1 MNPAHRIGVDL
12 VSRGEKCTSGVV
24 TALSP
29 LVRWVTL
36 IAALGL
42 VALSSGCSRTEEQPV
57 NAWLMVRVRTP
68 KSAGGGMIQVG
79 PNARV
84 WVLVKVDG
92 HWRRLAEGR
101 KASVM
106 RLKDDQ
112 AVLLVLTHERYHG
125 ELFFMK
131 EGDSALIPIKRF
143 FPEEGM
149 LSVPP
154 SGARLDWVQGKDGDL
169 AKGFS
174 RLMLWTCD
182 LNGHVTGPRTL
193 TAPDVDNRPGR
204 FVSTLVSCYDSTG
217 NPYFRA
223 RPQGSDWRGPY
234 ALKGVLAEGE
244 RVFGPGPLEASD
256 WGKIVGRAMVEPKKW
271 YPFPGDSRDVIPP

>member
-12 VSRGEKCTSGVV
+12 MSRGEKCTSGVV
-24 TALSP
+24 IALSP
-29 LVRWVTL
+29 LVRRVTL

-42 VALSSGCSRTEEQPV
+42 VALSSGCSRTQERPV

-79 PNARV
+79 PDARV
-84 WVLVKVDG
+84 WVLVKADG

-112 AVLLVLTHERYHG
+112 AVLLVLMHKRMHG
-125 ELFFMK
+125 ELLFMK
-131 EGDSALIPIKRF
+131 EGDSALVPIRRF

-174 RLMLWTCD
+174 RLILWTCD

-193 TAPDVDNRPGR
+193 TPPDIDNRPGC
-204 FVSTLVSCYDSTG
+204 FVSTVVSCYDSTG

-223 RPQGSDWRGPY
+223 RRQGSDWRGPY
-234 ALKGVLAEGE
+234 ALKGVLPEGE
-244 RVFGPGPLEASD
+244 RVFAVAPLEPPD
-256 WGKIVGRAMVEPKKW
+256 WGKIVGRAMVQPKQF
-271 YPFPGDSRDVIPP
+271 YPFPGNSRDVIPP

>member
-1 MNPAHRIGVDL
+1 MNPGHRPGVVL
-12 VSRGEKCTSGVV
+12 MSRGAKCTSTVV
-24 TALSP
+24 LMLSS
-29 LVRWVTL
+29 LVRRVTL

-42 VALSSGCSRTEEQPV
+42 VALSSGCSRTEERSV
-57 NAWLMVRVRTP
+57 NAWLTVRVRTP
-68 KSAGGGMIQVG
+68 KTAGGMIQLG
-79 PNARV
+79 PDARV

-92 HWRRLAEGR
+92 RWRRLAEGR
-101 KASVM
+101 EASVM

-112 AVLLVLTHERYHG
+112 AVLVVLMHERMRG
-125 ELFFMK
+125 ELLFMK
-131 EGDSALIPIKRF
+131 EGDSALTPIRRF

-154 SGARLDWVQGKDGDL
+154 SGGRLHWVQGKDGDL
-169 AKGFS
+169 PKGFS
-174 RLMLWTCD
+174 RLILWTCD

-193 TAPDVDNRPGR
+193 TAPDIDNRPGC
-204 FVSTLVSCYDSTG
+204 FLSTIVSCYDSAGT
-217 NPYFRA
+217 PYFRA

-234 ALKGVLAEGE
+234 ALKGVLPEGE

-271 YPFPGDSRDVIPP
+271 YKFPGNSREGIPP